1 MKKTALFLFLFL
13 LPLQLNAQIY
23 TQKDIEVCNSKFTF
37 AADKN
42 LKDQPLGDVIARIGK
57 SFLGVDYEAH
67 TLEKAGEE
75 QLVVYLQGLDC
86 TTFLENALVL
96 ARCVK
101 QDKTSFE
108 EYMGE
113 LQKIRYR
120 DGVIDGYPS
129 RLHYFS
135 DWIHNNV
142 KKGIVKDV
150 TRELGGQKI
159 RFSTGFMSDKPEL
172 YAKLKENPGFVP
184 VIRKQEEEINK
195 RDYYYLPNRSVES
208 SYDGIRNGDLIAITT
223 NLKGLD
229 IGHVGIAVKEADGQV
244 YFMHAPLVG
253 AKVEITKDPLHIYLT
268 KVKKHTGVIV
278 LRPYEPK

>member
-23 TQKDIEVCNSKFTF
+23 TQKDIEVCNSKLTF

-195 RDYYYLPNRSVES
+195 RDYYYLPNKSVES
-208 SYDGIRNGDLIAITT
+208 AYDGIRNGDLIAITT